1 MTGFFAISSIVFGN
15 HGARGGTWTRTS
27 GVDTRTWISLR
38 AAALRGCGLGYR
50 QSLYFCARLPIVIL
64 FWRRPLRNLISRS
77 PRGTVWCL
85 WQYPNTWIVHE
96 TRCLRIFVQPLTS
109 STIQQQVRASFMR
122 SASSFPHP
130 RAKENMKTSTTLP
143 LYGRVAVL

>member
-38 AAALRGCGLGYR
+38 ATALRGCGLGYR
-50 QSLYFCARLPIVIL
+50 QSLCFCARLPIVIF

-85 WQYPNTWIVHE
+85 WQYPNTWIVQE
-96 TRCLRIFVQPLTS
+96 TRCSSIFGHLLS
-109 STIQQQVRASFMR
+109 SFYVFYCPE
-122 SASSFPHP
+122 ASSNVFYHLP
-130 RAKENMKTSTTLP
+130 RKGNENQSSFFNS
-143 LYGRVAVL
+143 YAIYSIGVLL